1 MEIDPSIYN
10 EIDMELK
17 EKYIQFT
24 GINVDEKETKSK
36 YTEIEILEK
45 YAINYLFWI
54 IEEKINDDINDN
66 DPKKLTRQFMIS
78 QSKSMLLK
86 SINQKFDKI
95 MQRNIFYKIN
105 IYYNFYNFNID
116 FKNELNKL
124 REILSNYNTQS
135 IELYELAKL
144 DLSVN
149 SKLVDPIAWLENQE
163 EMRSIYEKYNPLFK
177 NNISYYN
184 YMKFMYEN
192 YPENF
197 NKELLKLKE
206 DHIMVDGV
214 ELYYRLK
221 NNIKLDSVE
230 NTDQFIKI
238 NKKKKISSKS
248 LKHKQKQKRKLE
260 KIKLKK

>member
-54 IEEKINDDINDN
+54 IEEKINDDIDDN

-144 DLSVN
+144 DLSIN

-163 EMRSIYEKYNPLFK
+163 EMRSIYE
-177 NNISYYN
+177 
-184 YMKFMYEN
+184 
-192 YPENF
+192 
-197 NKELLKLKE
+197 
-206 DHIMVDGV
+206 
-214 ELYYRLK
+214 
-221 NNIKLDSVE
+221 
-230 NTDQFIKI
+230 
-238 NKKKKISSKS
+238 
-248 LKHKQKQKRKLE
+248 
-260 KIKLKK
+260 